1 MQNSKSDGNGMSWLY
16 HLIWIIPV
24 IGVILFHY
32 EGGVGWFGSVFF
44 TLALVGTLFRF
55 LAEGGVPDMGG
66 SSAPKPYNPLKPQYT
81 PPQYTQAQ
89 LNGAQQLNGGKKYG
103 KKRK

>member
-1 MQNSKSDGNGMSWLY
+1 MQNSNSNGNGMSWLY

-32 EGGVGWFGSVFF
+32 EGGVGWFGSIFF
-44 TLALVGTLFRF
+44 TLAFAGMLFS
-55 LAEGGVPDMGG
+55 AIAKGGVPDMGG
-66 SSAPKPYNPLKPQYT
+66 SSAPKPYNPMRPQ
-81 PPQYTQAQ
+81 QYSPTEV
-89 LNGAQQLNGGKKYG
+89 QQLNGGKKHG

>member
-32 EGGVGWFGSVFF
+32 EGGVGWFGSIFF

-55 LAEGGVPDMGG
+55 IAEGGIPDMGG
-66 SSAPKPYNPLKPQYT
+66 SSAPKPYNPIKPQY
-81 PPQYTQAQ
+81 QAQ
-89 LNGAQQLNGGKKYG
+89 YNPPQQLNGGKKHG

>member
-32 EGGVGWFGSVFF
+32 EGGVGWFGSIFF
-44 TLALVGTLFRF
+44 TLAFAGMLFS
-55 LAEGGVPDMGG
+55 AIAKGGVPDIGG
-66 SSAPKPYNPLKPQYT
+66 SSAPKPYNPMRPQ
-81 PPQYTQAQ
+81 QYNQTEV
-89 LNGAQQLNGGKKYG
+89 QQLNGGKKHG

>member
-32 EGGVGWFGSVFF
+32 EGGVGWFGSIFF

-55 LAEGGVPDMGG
+55 IAEGGIPDMGG
-66 SSAPKPYNPLKPQYT
+66 SSAPKPYNPIKPQYQAPQYT
-81 PPQYTQAQ
+81 PP
-89 LNGAQQLNGGKKYG
+89 QQLNGGKKHG